1 MRDSGMIDSPRVRW
15 RVLVVVSV
23 IGHHSVGRLLCLC
36 GAQRSPVLHRLL
48 DSRASCGVRR
58 PPHSSGCCSLWS
70 SVEAVEASGVFGES
84 GACLGVMGGWQ
95 LSGLCHCS
103 PAWSVPPLGLLCCS
117 V

>member
-1 MRDSGMIDSPRVRW
+1 MRGSGMIDSPSECGGGARGHLCDRASLMMVGSVPGWCSEVTYAPSPARQPGLLWRPKASSLLWLLPPRV
-15 RVLVVVSV
+15 
-23 IGHHSVGRLLCLC
+23 IDGG
-36 GAQRSPVLHRLL
+36 QRSL
-48 DSRASCGVRR
+48 
-58 PPHSSGCCSLWS
+58 
-70 SVEAVEASGVFGES
+70 GES